1 MGLAVAEKKRR
12 SKLMREAKLGSKN
25 PQAKLTDDLVKEIR
39 KELTEGKAG
48 LFLARKYGVSPTLIS
63 FIKHRKYWEHI

>member
-1 MGLAVAEKKRR
+1 MGLTEKKRR

-39 KELTEGKAG
+39 KELAEGKTG
-48 LFLARKYGVSPTLIS
+48 SFLAQKYGVSCPLIS
-63 FIKHRKYWEHI
+63 FIKNRKFWKHI